1 MITLLC
7 VVLIALGLCLGAGYV
22 LYLIFKG
29 DEDV

>member
-22 LYLIFKG
+22 MYVIFK
-29 DEDV
+29 DDQDV